1 MRDSKLTVTLFFF
14 FFFWSIKISVDWKS
28 YEPQKQRKWGKG
40 RTDEKMSTEVWFLE
54 DRGRAVRGQ
63 RGSCRKR
70 AGGTEPTQSRV
81 PTGLGLGGSRYM
93 KDGAEN
99 VGLMASFYV
108 EWLDPQVPAFTC
120 FFQATSS
127 LPLTRRRWGVA
138 RARLGLSISG
148 WVERADGGQV
158 GNRGSKQRCE
168 LWTGGPAAR
177 VACRVYRA
185 GNFFFFFLVV
195 VLSIAN

>member
-1 MRDSKLTVTLFFF
+1 MSHKNRENERREEQTRKC
-14 FFFWSIKISVDWKS
+14 
-28 YEPQKQRKWGKG
+28 PQKFGFWK
-40 RTDEKMSTEVWFLE
+40 TEGEWC
-54 DRGRAVRGQ
+54 GGQ

-81 PTGLGLGGSRYM
+81 PTGSGLGGSRYM

-99 VGLMASFYV
+99 VGLVASFYV

-148 WVERADGGQV
+148 
-158 GNRGSKQRCE
+158 
-168 LWTGGPAAR
+168 
-177 VACRVYRA
+177 
-185 GNFFFFFLVV
+185 
-195 VLSIAN
+195 

>member
-1 MRDSKLTVTLFFF
+1 MSHKNRENERREEQMRKC
-14 FFFWSIKISVDWKS
+14 
-28 YEPQKQRKWGKG
+28 PQKFGFWK
-40 RTDEKMSTEVWFLE
+40 TEGE
-54 DRGRAVRGQ
+54 RCGGQ

-70 AGGTEPTQSRV
+70 AGGTEPTRSRV
-81 PTGLGLGGSRYM
+81 PTGSGLGVSRYM

-99 VGLMASFYV
+99 VGLVASFYV

-148 WVERADGGQV
+148 
-158 GNRGSKQRCE
+158 
-168 LWTGGPAAR
+168 
-177 VACRVYRA
+177 
-185 GNFFFFFLVV
+185 
-195 VLSIAN
+195 